1 LVKPLHN
8 RMPVIIPNGLED
20 VWLEPGDKHH
30 RHALEPM
37 LSPVSAEGWCCKTTS
52 ASASAKTGGTSLI
65 QPEQLNLL

>member
-1 LVKPLHN
+1 
-8 RMPVIIPNGLED
+8 
-20 VWLEPGDKHH
+20 
-30 RHALEPM
+30 M